1 MEPNYVATKSVLGEH
16 GGKIALC
23 VLFCWLI
30 VPVIFMIDFIVSAK
44 KFKIEFFDTRVVM
57 RRGIFNTEEKQA
69 LLTNILG
76 VNINQSFSGKIFNY
90 GDVSVD
96 LVGRWDID
104 TSAIKRPKALKAY
117 IESLMNKQSPSS
129 LGQIVAN

>member
-1 MEPNYVATKSVLGEH
+1 
-16 GGKIALC
+16 
-23 VLFCWLI
+23 
-30 VPVIFMIDFIVSAK
+30 MIYFIVSAK
-44 KFKIEFFDTRVVM
+44 KFKIEFFGTRVVM

-90 GDVSVD
+90 GDVRVD